1 MITISH
7 APHVV
12 EEGDNIGGGELKSPV
27 WRLNR
32 HGEQKMV
39 GNVGEMR
46 IGPEGIVL
54 LWKHLLEEIQVN
66 RFN

>member
-1 MITISH
+1 MITVNH
-7 APHVV
+7 AYVV
-12 EEGDNIGGGELKSPV
+12 EEGDNTGGGELTSPV

-46 IGPEGIVL
+46 ISPEGIVL
-54 LWKHLLEEIQVN
+54 WKPLLEEI
-66 RFN
+66 

>member
-46 IGPEGIVL
+46 IRPEVIVL
-54 LWKHLLEEIQVN
+54 RKPLLEEIQVN